1 MLRGSYTARMD
12 EKGRLK
18 IPADFKRHLE
28 ETYKSADFYV
38 TSLTGE
44 SVWIYPLPVW
54 EEKEEKLN
62 QAPSMEPAVR
72 KFIDRVSYFG
82 QQQQVDAQG
91 RILIHPLLRNAA
103 ELVGEVMVMG
113 KTKYLEVWEAEKFRT
128 SRLLAEPYTDE
139 DAKIIAQFGI

>member
-1 MLRGSYTARMD
+1 MLRGSYTAKMD

-28 ETYKSADFYV
+28 EVYKSADFYV

-44 SVWIYPLPVW
+44 SVWIYPLTVW

-82 QQQQVDAQG
+82 QQQQMDAQG
-91 RILIHPLLRNAA
+91 RILIHQLLRSAA

-113 KTKYLEVWEAEKFRT
+113 KTKYLEVWEAEKFRA

-139 DAKIIAQFGI
+139 DAKVIAQFGI

>member
-1 MLRGSYTARMD
+1 MLRGSYTAKMD

-28 ETYKSADFYV
+28 EIYKSADFYV

-44 SVWIYPLPVW
+44 NVWIYPLPVW
-54 EEKEEKLN
+54 EEKEAKLN

-103 ELVGEVMVMG
+103 ELIGEVMVMG
-113 KTKYLEVWEAEKFRT
+113 KTKYLEVWESEKFRT
-128 SRLLAEPYTDE
+128 ARLLAEPYTDA
-139 DAKIIAQFGI
+139 DAKIIAQYGI

>member
-1 MLRGSYTARMD
+1 MLRGSYTAKMD

-28 ETYKSADFYV
+28 EAYKSADFYV

-62 QAPSMEPAVR
+62 KAPSMEPAVR

-113 KTKYLEVWEAEKFRT
+113 KTKYLEVWEAEKFRA

>member
-1 MLRGSYTARMD
+1 MLRGSYTAKMD

-28 ETYKSADFYV
+28 EAYKSADFYV

-44 SVWIYPLPVW
+44 NVWIYPLPVW

-62 QAPSMEPAVR
+62 HAPSMEPAVR

-82 QQQQVDAQG
+82 QQQQIDAQG

-113 KTKYLEVWEAEKFRT
+113 KTKYLEVWEAEKFRGA
-128 SRLLAEPYTDE
+128 RLLAEPYTDA